1 MKEPHLVKARPWDS
15 VVDFFAG
22 FASVNPECEPMHR
35 FVSRVASSR
44 YAEALFPLTSMHTLI
59 ISRTPEFQLN
69 REVLRVDFDCTRQRF
84 NFEYRERPFASP
96 VERNPE
102 RSGPAHEAWT
112 KKCDAAAGFNEF
124 ERFLA
129 RKGWFV

>member
-84 NFEYRERPFASP
+84 HFEYRERPFASP
-96 VERNPE
+96 VERNLK

-112 KKCDAAAGFNEF
+112 KKCDAAAGFSAF

-129 RKGWFV
+129 LKRWFI